1 MTYGEELGKFNT
13 ALIEGLQATRAQ
25 RDLVNYIRKYRALVE
40 ELEAEGLTTSDAQG
54 CADAELY
61 KEYGVSELT
70 LIKRNP
76 QAWMDACD
84 AIEREGK

>member
-1 MTYGEELGKFNT
+1 MTT
-13 ALIEGLQATRAQ
+13 AI
-25 RDLVNYIRKYRALVE
+25 DYIREYRALVA
-40 ELEAEGLTTSDAQG
+40 ELEGEGLTTSDAQG

-61 KEYGVSELT
+61 KKYGVSELT

-84 AIEREGK
+84 TVEREGK